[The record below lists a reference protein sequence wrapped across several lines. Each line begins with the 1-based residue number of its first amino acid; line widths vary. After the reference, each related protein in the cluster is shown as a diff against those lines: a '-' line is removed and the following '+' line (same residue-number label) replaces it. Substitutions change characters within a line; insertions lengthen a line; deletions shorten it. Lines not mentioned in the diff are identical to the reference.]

1 MATLAQPQTA
11 KTTGDP
17 TQPCERVAV
26 IDMVRG
32 FALFGILLVNMQAF
46 NRSLFQMIIP
56 VERPS
61 GLDQLAF
68 WLIRFFGE
76 GKFYSTFAFL
86 FGLGLVLMVE
96 RLEARHAHPVATY
109 GRRMAVLFV
118 IGLVHAYLFWVGDIL
133 ILYSLLG
140 TLTLLLFR
148 NRQPRTL
155 LIWAVIFLF
164 IPLVINAAL
173 LVIVEL
179 ARLMPDGPAMI
190 DRALAEQIEG
200 YRIALAEA
208 DRVYSTGSFAAVTA
222 QRASEM
228 LMVYTTWPFMAFNVW
243 AMFLFG
249 MYAGKRHLFFDVEGH
264 LPLIRRVWV
273 WGLVLGVIGNL
284 VYTVGSELSMR
295 NAPSLMLMLSLIG
308 QTFGAPALSLFYVTS
323 LVLLTRDLVWHQ
335 RLLPLAAVGRMAI
348 TNYLLQTVI
357 CTTLM
362 YGYGFGL
369 YGQVGPAI
377 GIALTFVLYG
387 LQIPWSLAWLQRFR
401 FGPVEWLWRTLTY
414 GHLQSMRL
422 T

>member
-1 MATLAQPQTA
+1 
-11 KTTGDP
+11 
-17 TQPCERVAV
+17 
-26 IDMVRG
+26 
-32 FALFGILLVNMQAF
+32 
-46 NRSLFQMIIP
+46 
-56 VERPS
+56 
-61 GLDQLAF
+61 
-68 WLIRFFGE
+68 
-76 GKFYSTFAFL
+76 
-86 FGLGLVLMVE
+86 MVE

-133 ILYSLLG
+133 LLYSLLG

-173 LVIVEL
+173 LAIVEL

-323 LVLLTRDLVWHQ
+323 LVLLTRDPVWHQ